1 MRNCTEKIINNHLP
15 FDKHDQRR
23 YIITMNLT
31 EIKNASRIELLD
43 FLEGFG
49 KDVDPTLSNKKLRDM
64 CREIYWAHFANNDG
78 YARESYAY

>member
-1 MRNCTEKIINNHLP
+1 
-15 FDKHDQRR
+15 
-23 YIITMNLT
+23 MNLI

-49 KDVDPTLSNKKLRDM
+49 VDVDPAASTKKLRDQ

-78 YARESYAY
+78 YARESMGAY

>member
-1 MRNCTEKIINNHLP
+1 M
-15 FDKHDQRR
+15 
-23 YIITMNLT
+23 ITMNLT

-49 KDVDPTLSNKKLRDM
+49 KDVDPTLSNKTTLSTKKLRDL
-64 CREIYWAHFANNDG
+64 CRDIYWMHFANNDG